1 MGRMYIRR
9 TPRFPRPLA
18 GLMVAFAMGCGGGG
32 GNGSP
37 TAPPPMAQPYSV
49 GGQLLLQNVGTSNR
63 YTILQA
69 EIIFDGN
76 AIAPCEQTN
85 TPIVNGAQS
94 LCGNIYRVSGVAPGT
109 HTIGCRLTRQTD
121 GAQHNYGCYGAFQVF
136 QGSETV
142 SSRQLD
148 MMRGRIRAGDKI
160 EIQVSVP

>member
-1 MGRMYIRR
+1 MITTYTCWIRR
-9 TPRFPRPLA
+9 LPGT
-18 GLMVAFAMGCGGGG
+18 VALLLVATAMGCGGGG

-37 TAPPPMAQPYSV
+37 TAPPPTVQPYSV
-49 GGQLLLQNVGTSNR
+49 GGQLLLQNVGPNNL

-69 EIIFDGN
+69 EIIFDGI
-76 AIAPCEQTN
+76 AISPCEQTN
-85 TPIVNGAQS
+85 TPIVNGAQA

-148 MMRGRIRAGDKI
+148 MVRGRIRAGERI